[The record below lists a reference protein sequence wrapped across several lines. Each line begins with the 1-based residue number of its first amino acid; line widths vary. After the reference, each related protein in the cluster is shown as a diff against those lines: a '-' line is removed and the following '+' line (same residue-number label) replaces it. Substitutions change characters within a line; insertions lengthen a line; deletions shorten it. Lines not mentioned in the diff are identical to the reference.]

1 MPRLPRYFVDG
12 QPQHVIQR
20 GNNRADV
27 FAEEA
32 DRRRYLDLLEAAAAA
47 HGTAIHAYV
56 LMTNHIHLLVT
67 PATEHSLPQTLKA
80 VAGPYAQYFNTRYGR
95 TGTLWDGRYRATLV
109 DSEAYLLACMRYIE
123 LNPVRA
129 GMVADPAAYPWS
141 SYRVNGAGG
150 ADPLVRPHGLYL
162 GLGEDDIGRR
172 SAYRAVFRDHVEL
185 AELEAIRAATN
196 KAWALGDDRFRQR
209 MAALGG
215 RRAAPTRR
223 GPRYRDSL
231 GSDPN

>member
-1 MPRLPRYFVDG
+1 MPRLPRFFVDG

-20 GNNRADV
+20 GNNRAEV
-27 FAEEA
+27 FAQDA
-32 DRRRYLDLLEAAAAA
+32 DRRHYLDLLAAAAAA
-47 HGTAIHAYV
+47 HGAAVHAYV

-67 PATEHSLPQTLKA
+67 PETEHSLPRTLKA
-80 VAGPYAQYFNTRYGR
+80 VAGPYAQYFNIRYAR
-95 TGTLWDGRYRATLV
+95 TGTLWDGRYRATLI
-109 DSEAYLLACMRYIE
+109 DSERYLLACMRYIE

-141 SYRVNGAGG
+141 SYRANGAGRP
-150 ADPLVRPHGLYL
+150 DPLVRPHGLYL
-162 GLGEDDIGRR
+162 GLGEDDAGRR
-172 SAYRAVFRDHVEL
+172 AAYRALFRDRVEL

-196 KAWALGDDRFRQR
+196 KAWALGDDGFRRR

-215 RRAAPTRR
+215 RRASPARR
-223 GPRYRDSL
+223 GPRHRNRS